1 MTDSYSRNI
10 EFEAV
15 FNFRDLGGYQAEG
28 GRMVAWRRLFRS
40 AELLHMTKGDTAR
53 LKEEIG
59 LASVLNLQH
68 PNQTQQQQEL
78 ELLNAAG
85 IHYFNVP
92 FRTAMERQQEFEQY
106 QHFSNMGEVYLQ
118 RISRPEYGRS
128 IVKALE
134 IIARPENQP
143 LVFHCSAGKDRSGIL
158 AAMVLSALGVDDG
171 DIIEDY
177 VLTSPYMKI
186 MYERWANDPATT
198 EDFFTLPDYTWE
210 SSIESMA
217 LFLSSVKK
225 EYGSARGYLEAQ
237 GAEVSLFEQLE
248 NALLV

>member
-1 MTDSYSRNI
+1 
-10 EFEAV
+10 
-15 FNFRDLGGYQAEG
+15 
-28 GRMVAWRRLFRS
+28 
-40 AELLHMTKGDTAR
+40 MTKGDTAR

-78 ELLNAAG
+78 ELLKTAG

-92 FRTAMERQQEFEQY
+92 FRTGMERQEEFEQY
-106 QHFSNMGEVYLQ
+106 LHFSNMGEVYLQ
-118 RISRPEYGRS
+118 RISRPEYGQH

-134 IIARPENQP
+134 IIARPENHP
-143 LVFHCSAGKDRSGIL
+143 LVFHCAAGKDRSGIL
-158 AAMVLSALGVDDG
+158 AAMVLSVLGVAEV

-177 VLTSPYMKI
+177 VLTSPYMKT
-186 MYERWANDPATT
+186 MYERWANNPETT

-210 SSIESMA
+210 SSIESMS

-225 EYGSARGYLEAQ
+225 EYGSVRRYLEAQ